1 MQNVQRKFLKG
12 LLLQVLIPYSALVL
26 PAGLGLILLLMIN
39 DWDQKF
45 VQPGLCLIA
54 THGLLSTMT
63 TILVHKPYRLHLL
76 ILCRRF
82 FFLPAGSVI
91 ALICENCDGSTCYEK
106 DRWIQESC
114 PPSAQFCYRLSSK
127 GQAFRR
133 GCSDFPCDT
142 LPGFET
148 NMECRTCSQDRCN
161 NERDSFFHQRGGGV
175 SWKNAASR
183 DVSSTSI
190 LGTLLIFLTSYL

>member
-82 FFLPAGSVI
+82 FFLPAGIKVHTVV
-91 ALICENCDGSTCYEK
+91 EMT
-106 DRWIQESC
+106 
-114 PPSAQFCYRLSSK
+114 
-127 GQAFRR
+127 
-133 GCSDFPCDT
+133 T
-142 LPGFET
+142 LA
-148 NMECRTCSQDRCN
+148 NVRKM
-161 NERDSFFHQRGGGV
+161 
-175 SWKNAASR
+175 
-183 DVSSTSI
+183 
-190 LGTLLIFLTSYL
+190 GTHVLVTKF

>member
-39 DWDQKF
+39 DWDQ
-45 VQPGLCLIA
+45 
-54 THGLLSTMT
+54 S
-63 TILVHKPYRLHLL
+63 
-76 ILCRRF
+76 
-82 FFLPAGSVI
+82 SVI